1 MYECTLTTYI
11 YMYTYMYMYVHFT
24 SYTTNRW
31 NHWMPLSCNFVWHYI
46 SYGNRS
52 VVWARI
58 QWNLLLTRQTRD
70 WSGFRTI
77 QQPLRMPN
85 RGKYLSLWI
94 SFVRCCCK
102 SALSWQ
108 RALQRDWHSCGQRS
122 RGVESHRHALQGH
135 RQASFPLL
143 ALIDR
148 WRHAGDDECR
158 RRFDVMSLICVWPHH
173 RLPKQACGRR
183 HFFVAAHTARRWCF
197 ETNVVSRSWLHCPMA
212 STVTDALA
220 RAGLNFFVNMVFVL
234 KCFYYGR

>member
-11 YMYTYMYMYVHFT
+11 YMYTYMYMYVHFM
-24 SYTTNRW
+24 SYTTNSW

-46 SYGNRS
+46 SYGYRS

-77 QQPLRMPN
+77 QQPLGMPN

-108 RALQRDWHSCGQRS
+108 RELQRDWHSCGQRS

-183 HFFVAAHTARRWCF
+183 HFFCRRPHGQALVFWDQCGVTLMAALSNGKPCYRCTRESC
-197 ETNVVSRSWLHCPMA
+197 RS
-212 STVTDALA
+212 
-220 RAGLNFFVNMVFVL
+220 
-234 KCFYYGR
+234 